1 MLIPMWKSVDDWLT
15 LVASRLLFIAE
26 AKKFDHSSERE
37 SEEGNISADILT
49 DSDQADQK
57 ELNNS
62 TRPVF
67 ANEVFFVSIALI
79 VLLVGGAARI
89 SYF

>member
-1 MLIPMWKSVDDWLT
+1 MVFQLMLIPMWKSVVDWLT

-49 DSDQADQK
+49 DSDQADQ
-57 ELNNS
+57 
-62 TRPVF
+62 
-67 ANEVFFVSIALI
+67 
-79 VLLVGGAARI
+79 
-89 SYF
+89 